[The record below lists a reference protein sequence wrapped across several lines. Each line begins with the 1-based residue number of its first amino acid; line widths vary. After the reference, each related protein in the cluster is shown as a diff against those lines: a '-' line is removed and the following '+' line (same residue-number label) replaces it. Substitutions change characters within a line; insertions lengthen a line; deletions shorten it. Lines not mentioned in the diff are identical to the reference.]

1 MAASDPVSYTH
12 LDVYKRQELA
22 RSSARRSARF
32 LKAFPTMRFGRH
44 IDILEELR
52 ERIHVRR

>member
-1 MAASDPVSYTH
+1 MEEHAQKLRERYED
-12 LDVYKRQELA
+12 LA